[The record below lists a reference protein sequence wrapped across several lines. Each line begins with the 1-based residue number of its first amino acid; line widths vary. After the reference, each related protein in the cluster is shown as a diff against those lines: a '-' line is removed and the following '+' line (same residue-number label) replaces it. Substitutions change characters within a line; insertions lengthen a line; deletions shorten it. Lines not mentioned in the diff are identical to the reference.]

1 MARSAAILLGLI
13 NIAIVAALLLVTGA
27 IAESTLGWL
36 GFHVLETVRKLY
48 LALVALIALY
58 MIVAPIFDMPMP
70 LRIIKDRQL

>member
-1 MARSAAILLGLI
+1 MARSAAILLDLI

-27 IAESTLGWL
+27 IAASTLDWL
-36 GFHVLETVRKLY
+36 GFRVLETVRKLY

-70 LRIIKDRQL
+70 LRIINGRRL

>member
-1 MARSAAILLGLI
+1 MARSAAILLDLI

-27 IAESTLGWL
+27 IAESILDWL
-36 GFHVLETVRKLY
+36 GFRVLETVRKLY

-70 LRIIKDRQL
+70 LRIINGRRL

>member
-1 MARSAAILLGLI
+1 MALSAAILLGLI

-27 IAESTLGWL
+27 IAESTLDWL
-36 GFHVLETVRKLY
+36 GFRVLETVRKLY

-70 LRIIKDRQL
+70 LRIINGRRL

>member
-1 MARSAAILLGLI
+1 MALSAAILLGLI

-27 IAESTLGWL
+27 IAESTLAWL
-36 GFHVLETVRKLY
+36 GFRVIETVRKLY

-70 LRIIKDRQL
+70 LRIINGRRL